1 MVAFNNGAKVSNAA
15 NGCAN
20 FRLLH
25 TDDLLLTKTLLHQMR
40 KLITTMLLFFG
51 FQLSAQTYQP
61 NWESLDKRPTPQ
73 WFKDSKFGIF
83 IHWGVYAVPG
93 WSTKG
98 SYAEWYQQ
106 GLQTTDTA
114 RQKFHKAKFGDRT
127 YYDLAND
134 FKAELFN
141 PDEWAKLFE
150 RSGAKYIVLTSKHHD
165 GFTLWPNENANKT
178 WGFKWNAVDVGPK
191 RDLLGDLFKAVRK
204 TSVRAGMYYSLYEW
218 FNPLWKTDPKKYAT
232 AHVWPQMTELIN
244 NYQPDV
250 FWTDGDWDAP
260 AETWK
265 SQEFLTWLFNE
276 SVVKD
281 KVIVNDRWGSGV
293 RFNHGGIYTPEY
305 QPNLDFEDHDWEES
319 RGMGHSYGY
328 NREEDAWD
336 YNSAQSLIIALID
349 KVSRGGNFLL
359 DIGPDEH
366 GKIPPIM
373 QERLLQIGEWLSING
388 EAIYD
393 TRRWKT
399 TSQWSDGKK
408 DWKGAGDIML
418 KLTIDPE
425 PGYAVKEVFYT
436 YNPTSN
442 NLYAIF
448 PKYPDNKKLVLK
460 DVALPAETK
469 ISFLST
475 KEYLQWRQIDKN
487 VEINLPEYNPNKIL
501 SPYAYAVKIENFGRF
516 ASKPVIKLDYSKD
529 VMKPTVTINTDIGTL
544 IYFTADGSEPSQSSK
559 IYNGPF
565 TAEKTFTLKA
575 LAMMGGSGENYA
587 SLIPSAVVSKEIK
600 TYQWKNGLKISNAKP
615 GVAFKYFEPT
625 GKIDLNSIN
634 NNPTAS
640 GVSDVISHQNKK
652 RTDKFA
658 FEFTGYIKIDKD
670 AIYTFFTDSDDGSML
685 YIDDEEIVNNDG
697 DHGNVEKSGKAAL
710 KKGFHKIKVLYFDSG
725 GGNSLKVSLQPED
738 GKKEMIPAS
747 FLFH

>member
-1 MVAFNNGAKVSNAA
+1 MRNLTAFCLMV
-15 NGCAN
+15 
-20 FRLLH
+20 
-25 TDDLLLTKTLLHQMR
+25 LTL
-40 KLITTMLLFFG
+40 
-51 FQLSAQTYQP
+51 QLPAQNYQP

-98 SYAEWYQQ
+98 NYSEWYQQ

-114 RQKFHKAKFGDRT
+114 RQKFHKAKFGNRS

-141 PDEWAKLFE
+141 PDDWAKLFE
-150 RSGAKYIVLTSKHHD
+150 ASGAKYIVLTSKHHD

-178 WGFKWNAVDVGPK
+178 WGFPWNAKDIGPQ
-191 RDLLGDLFKAVRK
+191 RDLLGDLFKSVRT

-218 FNPLWKTDPKKYAT
+218 FNPLWKSDPKKYA
-232 AHVWPQMTELIN
+232 ADHAWPQMKELIN
-244 NYQPDV
+244 TYQPDV

-265 SQEFLTWLFNE
+265 SQEFLAWLYNE
-276 SVVKD
+276 SPVKD

-305 QPNLDFEDHDWEES
+305 QPDLDFEDHDWEES
-319 RGMGHSYGY
+319 RGMGYSYGY

-336 YNSAQSLIIALID
+336 YNSTQSLIIALID

-373 QERLLQIGEWLSING
+373 QERLLEMGEWLNING
-388 EAIYD
+388 EAIYN
-393 TRRWKT
+393 TSRWKT
-399 TSQWSDGKK
+399 PLQWSEGRRDYKGSNEHITG
-408 DWKGAGDIML
+408 DWKTGGDIML
-418 KLTIDPE
+418 KLTIDPD

-436 YNPTSN
+436 YNRTSN
-442 NLYAIF
+442 SLYAIF

-460 DVALPAETK
+460 NISPPAGTK

-475 KEYLQWRQIDKN
+475 KENLTWKQSGANI
-487 VEINLPEYNPNKIL
+487 EISLPEYNPNKIR
-501 SPYAYAVKIENFGRF
+501 SPYAYALKIENFGRY
-516 ASKPVIKLDYSKD
+516 ASKPEISIDYSKNA
-529 VMKPTVTINTDIGTL
+529 MKPTITMKTDMTNVIFYTI
-544 IYFTADGSEPSQSSK
+544 DGSDPNQSSILYK
-559 IYNGPF
+559 GPF
-565 TAEKTFTLKA
+565 IAEKTFTIKA
-575 LAMMGGSGENYA
+575 VAMMGGSLVNFPEQ
-587 SLIPSAVVSKEIK
+587 IPSGIVTKEIK
-600 TYQWKNGLKISNAKP
+600 TYEWKTALKIANAKT
-615 GVAFKYFEPT
+615 GITYKYFEPT

-634 NNPTAS
+634 NTPAAS
-640 GVSDVISHQNKK
+640 GIADVISHQNKK

-658 FEFTGYIKIDKD
+658 FEFSGYIKIDKD
-670 AIYTFFTDSDDGSML
+670 GIYTFFTDSDDGSKL

-697 DHGNVEKSGKAAL
+697 DHGSVEKSGKAAL

-725 GGNSLKVSLQPED
+725 GGNALKVSMQPD
-738 GKKEMIPAS
+738 GGKKAVIPAAL
-747 FLFH
+747 LFH